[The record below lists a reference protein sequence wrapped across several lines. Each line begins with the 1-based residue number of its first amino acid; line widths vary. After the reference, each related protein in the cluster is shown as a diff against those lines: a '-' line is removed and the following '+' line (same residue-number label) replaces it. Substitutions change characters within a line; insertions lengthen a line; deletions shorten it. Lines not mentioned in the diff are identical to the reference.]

1 MAKTYNDLYLDLR
14 QRLRKAGVEAAQL
27 EARELICH
35 ASGKSQEEFLKDSRL
50 YAPSP
55 VEEQLAVDVQR
66 RLAGEPVAYI
76 IGEWNFYGL
85 PLTVTP
91 AVLIPRPDTEII
103 AARAIELAKAAGPH
117 GRVLDLCTG
126 SGCID
131 LAVAKHAENC
141 RVVLGDLSEDALRQ
155 NARQNGL
162 TARTTILTVDAL
174 QPPTHFLG
182 DFNVIVCN
190 PPYIRSGDIPGLDV
204 SVRNYEPLLALD
216 GGADGLTFYR
226 YLAQHWKLALRRQGT
241 LLFEVGYDQAEDV
254 SDLLAQYG
262 YRNITQHKDYN
273 GILRGVEAT
282 L

>member
-1 MAKTYNDLYLDLR
+1 MLRELCNRLREMGLEEREATAEARYMLTFLLKVPLSELYLW
-14 QRLRKAGVEAAQL
+14 GN
-27 EARELICH
+27 ELLSAECEQ
-35 ASGKSQEEFLKDSRL
+35 KLQEIL
-50 YAPSP
+50 
-55 VEEQLAVDVQR
+55 QR
-66 RLAGEPVAYI
+66 RKKGEPLAYI
-76 IGEWNFYGL
+76 LGERYFMGL
-85 PLTVTP
+85 PFKVKP
-91 AVLIPRPDTEII
+91 GILIPRQETELLCEQ
-103 AARAIELAKAAGPH
+103 AIETIQKEHLE
-117 GRVLDLCTG
+117 RVLDLCTG
-126 SGCID
+126 SGCIG

-141 RVVLGDLSEDALRQ
+141 RVVLGDLSEDALRICRQ

-162 TARTTILTVDAL
+162 ATRTTILTVDAL

-204 SVRNYEPLLALD
+204 SVRDYEPLLALD
-216 GGADGLTFYR
+216 GGADGLAFYR

>member
-1 MAKTYNDLYLDLR
+1 
-14 QRLRKAGVEAAQL
+14 
-27 EARELICH
+27 
-35 ASGKSQEEFLKDSRL
+35 
-50 YAPSP
+50 
-55 VEEQLAVDVQR
+55 
-66 RLAGEPVAYI
+66 
-76 IGEWNFYGL
+76 
-85 PLTVTP
+85 
-91 AVLIPRPDTEII
+91 
-103 AARAIELAKAAGPH
+103 
-117 GRVLDLCTG
+117 
-126 SGCID
+126 
-131 LAVAKHAENC
+131 
-141 RVVLGDLSEDALRQ
+141 
-155 NARQNGL
+155 
-162 TARTTILTVDAL
+162 VDAL

-204 SVRNYEPLLALD
+204 SVRDYEPLLALD

>member
-1 MAKTYNDLYLDLR
+1 M
-14 QRLRKAGVEAAQL
+14 
-27 EARELICH
+27 
-35 ASGKSQEEFLKDSRL
+35 
-50 YAPSP
+50 
-55 VEEQLAVDVQR
+55 
-66 RLAGEPVAYI
+66 
-76 IGEWNFYGL
+76 
-85 PLTVTP
+85 
-91 AVLIPRPDTEII
+91 
-103 AARAIELAKAAGPH
+103 
-117 GRVLDLCTG
+117 
-126 SGCID
+126 
-131 LAVAKHAENC
+131 
-141 RVVLGDLSEDALRQ
+141 VLGDLSEDALRVCRQ

-162 TARTTILTVDAL
+162 ATRTTILTVDAL
-174 QPPTHFLG
+174 QLPTHFLG